1 MRYSLVQ
8 WILALVVAAVLA
20 PQGFA
25 ENLLVNG
32 GFERSW
38 KDSPD
43 DIYASRRTEIDEPT
57 HWFPLRY
64 VFTKN
69 METTFWDDTIAYSGS
84 RSANLTVTELDPEN
98 PSLGRAW
105 ETKVDATGLVGK
117 RLTLRFYM
125 RTEDITESSFADGEL
140 QCWEAFNDWRAR
152 DPKGQGRR
160 NMYLGV
166 SSGAVRGT
174 TDWTEYCVS
183 LVVPEGTAQ
192 VIIYLGLSGLGRC
205 WFDDVTLQVDDTCA
219 SEPAKVYSWLDEEE
233 DRSDGVGRLPV
244 QRNSEAVTPSEPA
257 AEKPWTILL
266 YDDAEFPGFNP
277 IIEFAAEAQST
288 ENVHVLIF
296 EDPFA
301 DEARTWFVDRVDD
314 EAVLTCVAENGEPDM
329 ADGETLQGIL
339 EYVKT
344 WYPSERLMLMVYDHG
359 HGWWGACRDHT
370 NNPDPADWRLRD
382 WLTPMEMADS
392 MAAVGGVD
400 ALLFTAPCLMGALET
415 AYEVREQTP
424 LYIGSQE
431 NSGYVLWSGTI
442 GGIVDLL
449 TAQPDLDITRIGRA
463 IIEQILTFNEEEE
476 SGMPDL
482 WNRTISAVAANRT
495 GALATAIDRLAI
507 ELIDAMDASSAE
519 IREAREAVQSFG
531 VNEMID
537 LVDFAQ
543 ECAARIPALNDASIE
558 VQRGAF
564 QCVLS
569 SLWDSK
575 HPEAHGLTLHFPYP
589 DPENLELTDM
599 LYAVTGETYRTYGL
613 SFIQDTHWDEFLEAF
628 FEAIPEAAGLHRE

>member
-1 MRYSLVQ
+1 MALLM
-8 WILALVVAAVLA
+8 LAATALCAI
-20 PQGFA
+20 A
-25 ENLLVNG
+25 ENLIVNG
-32 GFERSW
+32 GFEVGCE
-38 KDSPD
+38 DSPD
-43 DIYASRRTEIDEPT
+43 DIYASRRTTLDEPS

-64 VFTKN
+64 VFLKN
-69 METTFWDDTIAYSGS
+69 MQTTFWDDTIVHSGS

-98 PSLGRAW
+98 PNLGRAW
-105 ETKVDATGLVGK
+105 ETKVDAAGLVGK
-117 RLTLRFYM
+117 RLTLRFFM
-125 RTEDITESSFADGEL
+125 RTEDVSEGGEASGEL
-140 QCWEAFNDWRAR
+140 QCWEAFADWRAR

-160 NMYLGV
+160 NMYLGADTESV
-166 SSGAVRGT
+166 QGT

-192 VIIYLGLSGLGRC
+192 IIIYLGLTGLGRC
-205 WFDDVTLQVDDTCA
+205 WFDDVILQVDDLCA
-219 SEPAKVYSWLDEEE
+219 SEPAKTYSWLDEEE
-233 DRSDGVGRLPV
+233 DRSDGVDRLPV
-244 QRNSEAVTPSEPA
+244 QRNPETVAPAEPA
-257 AEKPWTILL
+257 GVKPWTILL

-277 IIEFAAEAQST
+277 IEEFAAEAQST
-288 ENVHVLIF
+288 ENVHVVVF
-296 EDPFA
+296 EDTPT
-301 DEARTWFVDRVDD
+301 DGARTWLVDREDD
-314 EAVLTCVAENGEPDM
+314 QAVLTCVAENGEPDM

-344 WYPSERLMLMVYDHG
+344 WYPSDRLMLMIYDHG

-370 NNPDPADWRLRD
+370 NNPDPEDWRLRD

-392 MAAVGGVD
+392 LAATGGVD

-449 TAQPDLDITRIGRA
+449 TAQPGLDITRIGRA

-495 GALATAIDRLAI
+495 GALAAAIDRLAV

-519 IREAREAVQSFG
+519 IRQAREAVQSFG

-558 VQRGAF
+558 VQRAAF

-589 DPENLELTDM
+589 DPENLEMTEM

-613 SFIQDTHWDEFLEAF
+613 SFVEDTHWDEFLDAF
-628 FEAIPEAAGLHRE
+628 FEAVPEAAGWDKE